1 MIVPNVEQNL
11 GRRTWLLLLS
21 KKTTTAVVLLLGSVL
36 IGSSKDFV
44 GRGLA
49 GYFNYLSFG
58 GVSTEH
64 AISSFVSFV
73 AVVFLV
79 LGVFWFI
86 GGFIIA
92 RIEHRNYTFTLEE
105 FDLKLKKGIF
115 DIKEV
120 SIPYRQI
127 QNVDITKPL
136 VYQFF
141 GVSRLV
147 LVTAG
152 HSEKSNDGTDIVF
165 DPIDSDL
172 AEEVRNMLQKRVGVQ
187 VVEGETKNTTEMA
200 EESQK
205 PQTRPK
211 QELQQKQ

>member
-1 MIVPNVEQNL
+1 MIIPNVEQNL

-21 KKTTTAVVLLLGSVL
+21 KKTTTAVVLLLGSV
-36 IGSSKDFV
+36 IVGASKDFV
-44 GRGLA
+44 GQGLS
-49 GYFNYLSFG
+49 GYFSYLSFG

-73 AVVFLV
+73 AFIFLI
-79 LGVFWFI
+79 LGVLWFI

-105 FDLKLKKGIF
+105 FDLKLKRGIF

-152 HSEKSNDGTDIVF
+152 HADKSNDGTDTVF
-165 DPIDSDL
+165 DPIDSDI
-172 AEEVRNMLQKRVGVQ
+172 ADEVRAMLQKRVGVQ
-187 VVEGETKNTTEMA
+187 VVEGEAKNTTEMTK
-200 EESQK
+200 ESATPK
-205 PQTRPK
+205 P
-211 QELQQKQ
+211 